1 MYQTQRISLIKWTSL
16 VLGVLFLSQC
26 IAKWKAFL
34 LLPNVQL
41 YFILLAFLTIFLGII
56 LLLGVTVYA
65 EEKAKGRLNRERPFF
80 ERWANRLFIV
90 RHNEVN
96 Q

>member
-1 MYQTQRISLIKWTSL
+1 MYQKLRVSYTKWTSL

-26 IAKWKAFL
+26 IAKWKAFMMLPNAQIYAL
-34 LLPNVQL
+34 LLTL
-41 YFILLAFLTIFLGII
+41 LTIFLGII
-56 LLLGVTVYA
+56 LLLGVIVYA
-65 EEKAKGRLNRERPFF
+65 EEKMKGTLNRERPFF
-80 ERWANRLFIV
+80 ERWANRLFLV

>member
-1 MYQTQRISLIKWTSL
+1 MYQKLRVSYTKWTSL

-26 IAKWKAFL
+26 IAKWKAFMMLPNAQIYAL
-34 LLPNVQL
+34 LLTL
-41 YFILLAFLTIFLGII
+41 LTIFLGII

-65 EEKAKGRLNRERPFF
+65 EEKMKGTLNRERPFF
-80 ERWANRLFIV
+80 ERWANRLFLV